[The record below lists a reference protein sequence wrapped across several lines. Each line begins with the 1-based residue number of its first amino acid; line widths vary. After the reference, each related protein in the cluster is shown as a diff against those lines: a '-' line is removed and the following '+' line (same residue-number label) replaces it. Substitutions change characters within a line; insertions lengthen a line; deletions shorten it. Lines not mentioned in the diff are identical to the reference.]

1 MKAQMPSIFL
11 ARATSL
17 FSSSTMPAL
26 RRCFLRLPVVG
37 ADANAAPDLRPAC
50 RRMIL
55 PEPVTLK
62 RFFAPEWVLFF
73 GMSASTSLC
82 VWFGVNARATRER
95 SSGLDLGVQVL
106 GATTLLILRHRAGE
120 VRCFAL
126 RVLLGLRGG
135 AG

>member
-1 MKAQMPSIFL
+1 MGMKIGRRLSHQGDEAQMPSIFL
-11 ARATSL
+11 ARETSP

-62 RFFAPEWVLFF
+62 RFFAPEWDLFF
-73 GMSASTSLC
+73 GLSASTSL
-82 VWFGVNARATRER
+82 GVDQ
-95 SSGLDLGVQVL
+95 G
-106 GATTLLILRHRAGE
+106 
-120 VRCFAL
+120 
-126 RVLLGLRGG
+126 
-135 AG
+135 